1 MSKKDLEKG
10 KCLHKAPCPEC
21 GSSDARQFYEK
32 PSGVVDSFCHSC
44 DTFFPSDDNVQ
55 EAASSFVKRHKSKP
69 MFDINNVES
78 LPTREIRGV
87 REEICKGFG
96 VKVLLSETDGQTI
109 TSHVF
114 PDRVDGRVVGYE
126 VKSTDKK
133 ITSVGDR
140 KGNLQLWGQHIAM
153 KNGGKKL
160 FITEGRL
167 DAMSL

>member
-96 VKVLLSETDGQTI
+96 VKVLL
-109 TSHVF
+109 
-114 PDRVDGRVVGYE
+114 
-126 VKSTDKK
+126 
-133 ITSVGDR
+133 
-140 KGNLQLWGQHIAM
+140 
-153 KNGGKKL
+153 
-160 FITEGRL
+160 
-167 DAMSL
+167 